1 MTISATVLTLT
12 LLPAGS
18 VFATPGDPRLVQG
31 TLEWHLR
38 LPAVNPSSCGA
49 ATMSTSDAEGAR
61 AGEAEPPDQGSA

>member
-1 MTISATVLTLT
+1 MKVLATALTLT
-12 LLPAGS
+12 LLLAGPA
-18 VFATPGDPRLVQG
+18 FATPGDPRLVQG

-38 LPAVNPSSCGA
+38 LPAVNPSLCGA